1 MTGEIVVQLE
11 VYIKVIVFI
20 LDKGKVLKM
29 DQVQQ
34 AIPSLIAAVELTLNP
49 STSQNQRRLAYET
62 CKYTWSGSKQK

>member
-1 MTGEIVVQLE
+1 MAGEIVVQLE
-11 VYIKVIVFI
+11 VYIDNIVCI
-20 LDKGKVLKM
+20 LDNAKFVKM

-62 CKYTWSGSKQK
+62 CK

>member
-1 MTGEIVVQLE
+1 MTGEIVVQHK
-11 VYIKVIVFI
+11 VYIKVIVSI

-62 CKYTWSGSKQK
+62 CE

>member
-1 MTGEIVVQLE
+1 MTGEIVVQLK

-62 CKYTWSGSKQK
+62 CK

>member
-62 CKYTWSGSKQK
+62 CK

>member
-1 MTGEIVVQLE
+1 MIGEAVVQHE
-11 VYIKVIVFI
+11 IYINNIVSI
-20 LDKGKVLKM
+20 LDNGNVVKM

-62 CKYTWSGSKQK
+62 CK